1 MDKEL
6 LNRLNDDQK
15 KAATSNLGSTMV
27 VAGAGSGKT
36 AVLVY
41 RIAYL
46 ITELGLNPKKI
57 LAFTFTNKAANEM
70 KKRINLLINNV
81 NLNYIG
87 TFHSICLRILREEI
101 SFLGRNN
108 DFSIIDED
116 DQLSIVRE
124 IYAKRQIDKSII
136 SFQNCL
142 NNINNLKSL
151 NISTEEAMEE
161 LVNIIEDDFENKK
174 KYVVTVVY
182 KDYQQYLVN
191 NNLLD
196 FDDLIKFAKQIL
208 ETKTDIRTK
217 WQNRFDYILVDEFQ
231 DTNPDQYELIKLLN
245 KTRSN
250 IFVVGDPDQMIY
262 SWRGAYK
269 EIFDDF
275 KKEFN
280 DVELIILDKNYRS
293 TKKILSV
300 SNQLIEKNRNRI
312 KKSLYTENEDG
323 NNVVYYEAES
333 PEQESKWVIRK
344 IKELLRQGYKYKDI
358 AILYRSNFLSRNIE
372 QELVHSGLP
381 YFIFGG
387 FKFYQRKEIKDAIA
401 YLKLISNNDELSLS
415 RIYNTPRRKISEQSL
430 TKIKTFAYLNKI
442 NLFDAFKRVEEIDL
456 SKQAI
461 NACLDFVQLIEEFR
475 TKKFNSLTE
484 MLDFVLDNTGYRK
497 ELIENQEENR
507 LENLEEL
514 KNALAQFEFKN
525 PNSTITEYLQE
536 ISLYTSV
543 DEESKQNQDCIIL
556 MTVHLSKGLEFKNV
570 FIIEFNDG
578 FFPSYKS
585 IDSDAID
592 EERRIAYVAMTR
604 AQQNLF
610 IANSRGVAFMNDS
623 QQRKMP
629 SRFVRD
635 FIKNEYI
642 EKYVKDYLPTDNN
655 SIDSYYFN
663 QLKDKQIN
671 LEDNL
676 HDQDVEFSIGDV
688 VNHQKFGSGV
698 VVGITNDYVDI
709 TFKYPYG
716 TKTILKKHK
725 SLSKKSS

>member
-1 MDKEL
+1 MI
-6 LNRLNDDQK
+6 LNREK
-15 KAATSNLGSTMV
+15 C
-27 VAGAGSGKT
+27 
-36 AVLVY
+36 LV
-41 RIAYL
+41 
-46 ITELGLNPKKI
+46 
-57 LAFTFTNKAANEM
+57 
-70 KKRINLLINNV
+70 
-81 NLNYIG
+81 
-87 TFHSICLRILREEI
+87 
-101 SFLGRNN
+101 
-108 DFSIIDED
+108 
-116 DQLSIVRE
+116 
-124 IYAKRQIDKSII
+124 
-136 SFQNCL
+136 
-142 NNINNLKSL
+142 
-151 NISTEEAMEE
+151 
-161 LVNIIEDDFENKK
+161 
-174 KYVVTVVY
+174 
-182 KDYQQYLVN
+182 
-191 NNLLD
+191 
-196 FDDLIKFAKQIL
+196 
-208 ETKTDIRTK
+208 
-217 WQNRFDYILVDEFQ
+217 
-231 DTNPDQYELIKLLN
+231 
-245 KTRSN
+245 
-250 IFVVGDPDQMIY
+250 
-262 SWRGAYK
+262 
-269 EIFDDF
+269 
-275 KKEFN
+275 
-280 DVELIILDKNYRS
+280 
-293 TKKILSV
+293 
-300 SNQLIEKNRNRI
+300 
-312 KKSLYTENEDG
+312 
-323 NNVVYYEAES
+323 
-333 PEQESKWVIRK
+333 
-344 IKELLRQGYKYKDI
+344 
-358 AILYRSNFLSRNIE
+358 
-372 QELVHSGLP
+372 
-381 YFIFGG
+381 
-387 FKFYQRKEIKDAIA
+387 
-401 YLKLISNNDELSLS
+401 
-415 RIYNTPRRKISEQSL
+415 
-430 TKIKTFAYLNKI
+430 
-442 NLFDAFKRVEEIDL
+442 DL

-543 DEESKQNQDCIIL
+543 DEESKQNQDCIVL

-629 SRFVRD
+629 SRFV
-635 FIKNEYI
+635 N
-642 EKYVKDYLPTDNN
+642 LPTDNN

-716 TKTILKKHK
+716 TKTILKKHQ

>member
-1 MDKEL
+1 M
-6 LNRLNDDQK
+6 
-15 KAATSNLGSTMV
+15 
-27 VAGAGSGKT
+27 
-36 AVLVY
+36 
-41 RIAYL
+41 
-46 ITELGLNPKKI
+46 
-57 LAFTFTNKAANEM
+57 
-70 KKRINLLINNV
+70 
-81 NLNYIG
+81 
-87 TFHSICLRILREEI
+87 
-101 SFLGRNN
+101 
-108 DFSIIDED
+108 
-116 DQLSIVRE
+116 
-124 IYAKRQIDKSII
+124 
-136 SFQNCL
+136 
-142 NNINNLKSL
+142 
-151 NISTEEAMEE
+151 
-161 LVNIIEDDFENKK
+161 
-174 KYVVTVVY
+174 
-182 KDYQQYLVN
+182 
-191 NNLLD
+191 
-196 FDDLIKFAKQIL
+196 
-208 ETKTDIRTK
+208 
-217 WQNRFDYILVDEFQ
+217 
-231 DTNPDQYELIKLLN
+231 
-245 KTRSN
+245 
-250 IFVVGDPDQMIY
+250 
-262 SWRGAYK
+262 
-269 EIFDDF
+269 
-275 KKEFN
+275 
-280 DVELIILDKNYRS
+280 
-293 TKKILSV
+293 
-300 SNQLIEKNRNRI
+300 
-312 KKSLYTENEDG
+312 
-323 NNVVYYEAES
+323 
-333 PEQESKWVIRK
+333 
-344 IKELLRQGYKYKDI
+344 
-358 AILYRSNFLSRNIE
+358 
-372 QELVHSGLP
+372 
-381 YFIFGG
+381 
-387 FKFYQRKEIKDAIA
+387 
-401 YLKLISNNDELSLS
+401 
-415 RIYNTPRRKISEQSL
+415 
-430 TKIKTFAYLNKI
+430 
-442 NLFDAFKRVEEIDL
+442 

-507 LENLEEL
+507 LENIEEL

-543 DEESKQNQDCIIL
+543 DEESKQNQDCIVL

>member
-46 ITELGLNPKKI
+46 ISELGLNPKKI

-87 TFHSICLRILREEI
+87 TFHSISLRILREEI
-101 SFLGRNN
+101 SCLGRNN

-151 NISTEEAMEE
+151 NISTEEAIEE

-333 PEQESKWVIRK
+333 PEQESKWVIKK

-461 NACLDFVQLIEEFR
+461 NACLDFVRLIEEFR

-543 DEESKQNQDCIIL
+543 DEESKQNQDCIVL

-629 SRFVRD
+629 SRFVKD

>member
-1 MDKEL
+1 M
-6 LNRLNDDQK
+6 
-15 KAATSNLGSTMV
+15 
-27 VAGAGSGKT
+27 
-36 AVLVY
+36 
-41 RIAYL
+41 
-46 ITELGLNPKKI
+46 
-57 LAFTFTNKAANEM
+57 
-70 KKRINLLINNV
+70 
-81 NLNYIG
+81 
-87 TFHSICLRILREEI
+87 
-101 SFLGRNN
+101 
-108 DFSIIDED
+108 
-116 DQLSIVRE
+116 
-124 IYAKRQIDKSII
+124 
-136 SFQNCL
+136 
-142 NNINNLKSL
+142 
-151 NISTEEAMEE
+151 
-161 LVNIIEDDFENKK
+161 
-174 KYVVTVVY
+174 
-182 KDYQQYLVN
+182 
-191 NNLLD
+191 
-196 FDDLIKFAKQIL
+196 
-208 ETKTDIRTK
+208 
-217 WQNRFDYILVDEFQ
+217 
-231 DTNPDQYELIKLLN
+231 
-245 KTRSN
+245 
-250 IFVVGDPDQMIY
+250 
-262 SWRGAYK
+262 
-269 EIFDDF
+269 
-275 KKEFN
+275 
-280 DVELIILDKNYRS
+280 
-293 TKKILSV
+293 
-300 SNQLIEKNRNRI
+300 
-312 KKSLYTENEDG
+312 
-323 NNVVYYEAES
+323 
-333 PEQESKWVIRK
+333 
-344 IKELLRQGYKYKDI
+344 
-358 AILYRSNFLSRNIE
+358 
-372 QELVHSGLP
+372 
-381 YFIFGG
+381 
-387 FKFYQRKEIKDAIA
+387 
-401 YLKLISNNDELSLS
+401 KLISNNDELSLS

-543 DEESKQNQDCIIL
+543 DEESKQNQDCIVL